1 MNLPGAKSFGAA
13 SAFLFFLG
21 LGLAFPSASHAA
33 EAAPVSPVA
42 SDSRFPDGNL
52 ERAIRNAV
60 KIPEGPL
67 TSEALN
73 GLTDLFAY
81 RSDIANLSGI
91 ELLPNLKKIDLQ
103 ENEISDLRPLA
114 ALSQLEHLYLTYNKV
129 SDLRPIAGLGKL
141 QWLNLSSNALV
152 DIGPL
157 ASLTALEHLAI
168 ASNREI
174 ANIEVIGGL
183 TQLTGLYINR
193 MGLTDLGF
201 VSSLVNLRTLSAD
214 GNKFTSLEPLRG
226 LQKLTEIK
234 LDDNQIADISP
245 LSGLSEVWR
254 LNLAGNRIA
263 SIEGIPSLKSN
274 ARVELFENQIADIRP
289 LVTACGYTGEIMI
302 DLGKN
307 RLTSEAFCRDLPEM
321 EARGNKV
328 VFKYESPEETSVHFP
343 SISMLCSVASR
354 PDVELVL
361 AAVNRGATAAELFE
375 RFALGEAPAPIEVAA
390 AATTED
396 APAPPESP
404 APAATPEPPAPPQ
417 ESAAPEVPAAS
428 TPPTPAP
435 APNGDGSSAALAVRL
450 ADTELN
456 VSLGA
461 TGLDLQSLLGGIAL
475 LGVGVM
481 LVIVLRLPGHR

>member
-1 MNLPGAKSFGAA
+1 
-13 SAFLFFLG
+13 
-21 LGLAFPSASHAA
+21 
-33 EAAPVSPVA
+33 
-42 SDSRFPDGNL
+42 
-52 ERAIRNAV
+52 
-60 KIPEGPL
+60 
-67 TSEALN
+67 
-73 GLTDLFAY
+73 
-81 RSDIANLSGI
+81 
-91 ELLPNLKKIDLQ
+91 
-103 ENEISDLRPLA
+103 
-114 ALSQLEHLYLTYNKV
+114 
-129 SDLRPIAGLGKL
+129 
-141 QWLNLSSNALV
+141 
-152 DIGPL
+152 
-157 ASLTALEHLAI
+157 
-168 ASNREI
+168 
-174 ANIEVIGGL
+174 
-183 TQLTGLYINR
+183 
-193 MGLTDLGF
+193 
-201 VSSLVNLRTLSAD
+201 
-214 GNKFTSLEPLRG
+214 
-226 LQKLTEIK
+226 
-234 LDDNQIADISP
+234 
-245 LSGLSEVWR
+245 
-254 LNLAGNRIA
+254 
-263 SIEGIPSLKSN
+263 
-274 ARVELFENQIADIRP
+274 
-289 LVTACGYTGEIMI
+289 
-302 DLGKN
+302 
-307 RLTSEAFCRDLPEM
+307 M